1 MRIKIN
7 GKSYESTK
15 KTKDI
20 IVTTIAGALVAATCM
35 FGFHVMTNIEMY
47 SHTMRYQLHQD
58 VIAGDA
64 EAIEFYESHYLDK
77 GIELW

>member
-1 MRIKIN
+1 MKIKIRE
-7 GKSYESTK
+7 KTYVSTK

-20 IVTTIAGALVAATCM
+20 IVTAIGGILVAATCM
-35 FGFHVMTNIEMY
+35 FGFHVATNIEMY
-47 SHTMRYQLHQD
+47 SSTMRYQLHQD

-64 EAIEFYESHYLDK
+64 EAIKFYQSHYLDK